1 MRRNRIAASLVVV
14 GVAMVSLLL
23 LQGTVWAQAESPL
36 TVSDGTHK
44 AHIFP
49 TRSRAAQMA
58 PDSGPLLYNGGPVMT
73 GGAQGTNFYIIYW
86 LPPKLQN
93 GGSTSMSAHYM
104 QIQKDLIHDYQ
115 GHTIGS
121 NNTQYYQT
129 VSGVTTY
136 IESRWYNYYTYVD
149 TNPYPAS
156 GCTDTI
162 TPGNCITDAQIQT
175 EIQRVMTLK
184 GWTGGIQRIFLL
196 YTSSG
201 EGSCAGT
208 ACAYT
213 DYCAYHSY
221 ISGSTPIIYT
231 NEPYG
236 DPTYCQEPGTPSPNG
251 DPAADTAVTAAS
263 HEMSESITDPE
274 INAWITALGNEI
286 GDLCAYNYGTNTWDS
301 GNANQ
306 FWSSH
311 YYELQMEFDNHMSGC
326 VQVGP

>member
-1 MRRNRIAASLVVV
+1 MKRNFIVASFA
-14 GVAMVSLLL
+14 VAMVSLSL
-23 LQGTVWAQAESPL
+23 LQASAWAQADSPL
-36 TVSDGTHK
+36 TVSDGAHK
-44 AHIFP
+44 VHIFP
-49 TRSRAAQMA
+49 TRSLAAHL
-58 PDSGPLLYNGGPVMT
+58 PTDNGPLLYNGGPVMT
-73 GGAQGTNFYIIYW
+73 GGPQGTNFYIIYW
-86 LPPKLQN
+86 VPAKLQN

-115 GHTIGS
+115 GHDIGS

-149 TNPYPAS
+149 TNAYPAS
-156 GCTDTI
+156 GCTDI
-162 TPGNCITDAQIQT
+162 YTPGNCITDAQIET
-175 EIQRVMTLK
+175 EIQRVMKLE

-201 EGSCAGT
+201 EGSCAGSS
-208 ACAYT
+208 CAYS

-221 ISGSTPIIYT
+221 INTSTPIIYT

-236 DPTYCQEPGTPSPNG
+236 DPNYCQEPGTPSPNG

-263 HEMSESITDPE
+263 HEMTESITDPE
-274 INAWITALGNEI
+274 LDAWYTAMGNEI

-311 YYELQMEFDNHMSGC
+311 YYELQMEFDNHAGGC